1 MVSIEKIKQRIE
13 ALIDR
18 EIAITQKEITEFEE
32 KIRGNGQCYGL
43 GGWDTQF
50 NKAKE
55 RRETHIEDLE
65 ALKKSQGGAVIL
77 DNMKLYPFYCPSC
90 QRTIYL
96 DDSAVKNY
104 RENTID
110 CPLCTR
116 PIYRSAK
123 YIEWKIQRGSR
134 YARLHDE

>member
-1 MVSIEKIKQRIE
+1 MVSIEKIKQHIE
-13 ALIDR
+13 SVIDR

-32 KIRGNGQCYGL
+32 KIHGNEQCYGL
-43 GGWDTQF
+43 GGWYNQF

-55 RRETHIEDLE
+55 RREVHVEELK

-104 RENTID
+104 REDTID

-116 PIYRSAK
+116 PICRSAK

-134 YARLHDE
+134 YARLHGE